1 MCVSLVGLV
10 NQHAQ
15 KAFLPLST
23 VIERLVLSEAFGTGR
38 GGRCL
43 EQVCHVILRLVCV
56 STTSEAADPIS

>member
-1 MCVSLVGLV
+1 MYVSLVGLV

-23 VIERLVLSEAFGTGR
+23 VIERLSGR

-43 EQVCHVILRLVCV
+43 EQVCHFILRLVCV
-56 STTSEAADPIS
+56 CTTSEATDPIS